1 MGNAK
6 IVKRRNEDKKLA
18 RPTSTF
24 DYESDYH
31 DIVKTIDY
39 SKIGEMTPQQR
50 WNIIVELL
58 TRAVIRVV
66 RKEEANSEKL
76 MTVNG
81 TCSK

>member
-1 MGNAK
+1 
-6 IVKRRNEDKKLA
+6 VKRRNEDKKLV
-18 RPTSTF
+18 RPTSAF

-39 SKIGEMTPQQR
+39 SKIGEMSPQQR
-50 WNIIVELL
+50 WNILVGLL
-58 TRAVIRVV
+58 TRAVKRVV
-66 RKEEANSEKL
+66 RDEEADSEKL